1 MMRVLSGPAELGRCG
16 TDACSCAQ
24 GIYDAPEGMNVQPEG
39 IAVRP
44 APLS

>member
-1 MMRVLSGPAELGRCG
+1 MALPSLGRGG
-16 TDACSCAQ
+16 TDALLHAQ